1 MKTLK
6 YAWRFLIRSKSYTI
20 INVIGLALSLA
31 CTIILVRYIH
41 RELQVNTH
49 CTHAER
55 TFIPLR
61 EIDGNVFPG
70 SVNKDSGADTA
81 YYAPE
86 AIEKRSYFIT
96 LDNDNVTIDEKP
108 YTVQALVADTAF
120 LHFFHYPLK
129 GKHIEA
135 PEEVLITRQF
145 AKRVFGDKNP
155 IGQTIG
161 YSGGKLLTICGIL
174 EEPACKS
181 SLTFDILI
189 NLELKTRREWSKMY
203 IEILRFMPGVDV
215 DAINAISHVKRQT
228 EWGYMVSYDFI
239 PVSQLYW
246 NKGLAAMA
254 DQPNM
259 WHYSS
264 RSHILVLM
272 GVCLLLLLAGI
283 LNFVNIYLV
292 FMLKRSKEYGI
303 KKVFGIRGR
312 ALFLQLWTENMLMI
326 VISLLLAWF
335 FIEIFSGYAS
345 RLLGSDVPYTAFDW
359 QLSLGVLV
367 LLPLLTTVYPFIKYN
382 YLPPIVSIR
391 SIGSSR
397 HSVATRTVFLFIQY
411 SITLLLIVLS
421 LYFSSHLRFLQN
433 TPPGFKT
440 EGILYANLI
449 PTPKSWGGESEAE
462 RKQRWK
468 NTTTIRQKLDEC
480 PFIERWFCGDPSQ
493 SGILSSGGSTT
504 LINDKDVKLNMMVM
518 YIPADFFKLYELQAV
533 QGTLP
538 GKVEAKDYSENVV
551 VMNEAAL
558 KAFGYTKQEEAF
570 VRGEQAL
577 WITSS
582 MDGKIVEGGL
592 SLMPV
597 ETVIKDY
604 YTGHLTAGKKPVVYI
619 VTPGYGGAQFQIAC
633 KAGKEKELIKYLQDT
648 REEIFHA
655 EEFDYHWL
663 KEDVQALYDDDRR
676 VATVFTLFATI
687 SIFVSALGLFGLS
700 LFDIRQRYREIAIR
714 KVNGAQLKNLYSVLF
729 RKYIWVITGAALLTI
744 PLSYYLIYI
753 YTRDFIVKA
762 PVSIFIYLIAI
773 LVVAG
778 ISLGTLFWQVN
789 KATRINPA
797 TIMKA
802 E

>member
-1 MKTLK
+1 
-6 YAWRFLIRSKSYTI
+6 
-20 INVIGLALSLA
+20 
-31 CTIILVRYIH
+31 
-41 RELQVNTH
+41 
-49 CTHAER
+49 
-55 TFIPLR
+55 
-61 EIDGNVFPG
+61 
-70 SVNKDSGADTA
+70 
-81 YYAPE
+81 
-86 AIEKRSYFIT
+86 
-96 LDNDNVTIDEKP
+96 
-108 YTVQALVADTAF
+108 
-120 LHFFHYPLK
+120 
-129 GKHIEA
+129 
-135 PEEVLITRQF
+135 
-145 AKRVFGDKNP
+145 
-155 IGQTIG
+155 
-161 YSGGKLLTICGIL
+161 
-174 EEPACKS
+174 
-181 SLTFDILI
+181 
-189 NLELKTRREWSKMY
+189 
-203 IEILRFMPGVDV
+203 
-215 DAINAISHVKRQT
+215 
-228 EWGYMVSYDFI
+228 
-239 PVSQLYW
+239 
-246 NKGLAAMA
+246 
-254 DQPNM
+254 
-259 WHYSS
+259 
-264 RSHILVLM
+264 
-272 GVCLLLLLAGI
+272 
-283 LNFVNIYLV
+283 
-292 FMLKRSKEYGI
+292 
-303 KKVFGIRGR
+303 
-312 ALFLQLWTENMLMI
+312 
-326 VISLLLAWF
+326 
-335 FIEIFSGYAS
+335 
-345 RLLGSDVPYTAFDW
+345 
-359 QLSLGVLV
+359 
-367 LLPLLTTVYPFIKYN
+367 
-382 YLPPIVSIR
+382 
-391 SIGSSR
+391 
-397 HSVATRTVFLFIQY
+397 
-411 SITLLLIVLS
+411 
-421 LYFSSHLRFLQN
+421 
-433 TPPGFKT
+433 
-440 EGILYANLI
+440 
-449 PTPKSWGGESEAE
+449 
-462 RKQRWK
+462 
-468 NTTTIRQKLDEC
+468 
-480 PFIERWFCGDPSQ
+480 
-493 SGILSSGGSTT
+493 
-504 LINDKDVKLNMMVM
+504 M

-597 ETVIKDY
+597 GTVIKDY

-714 KVNGAQLKNLYSVLF
+714 KVNGAQLKKLYSVLF
-729 RKYIWVITGAALLTI
+729 RKYIWVIAGAALLTI

>member
-1 MKTLK
+1 
-6 YAWRFLIRSKSYTI
+6 
-20 INVIGLALSLA
+20 
-31 CTIILVRYIH
+31 
-41 RELQVNTH
+41 
-49 CTHAER
+49 
-55 TFIPLR
+55 
-61 EIDGNVFPG
+61 
-70 SVNKDSGADTA
+70 
-81 YYAPE
+81 
-86 AIEKRSYFIT
+86 
-96 LDNDNVTIDEKP
+96 
-108 YTVQALVADTAF
+108 
-120 LHFFHYPLK
+120 
-129 GKHIEA
+129 
-135 PEEVLITRQF
+135 
-145 AKRVFGDKNP
+145 
-155 IGQTIG
+155 
-161 YSGGKLLTICGIL
+161 
-174 EEPACKS
+174 
-181 SLTFDILI
+181 
-189 NLELKTRREWSKMY
+189 
-203 IEILRFMPGVDV
+203 
-215 DAINAISHVKRQT
+215 
-228 EWGYMVSYDFI
+228 
-239 PVSQLYW
+239 
-246 NKGLAAMA
+246 
-254 DQPNM
+254 
-259 WHYSS
+259 
-264 RSHILVLM
+264 
-272 GVCLLLLLAGI
+272 
-283 LNFVNIYLV
+283 
-292 FMLKRSKEYGI
+292 
-303 KKVFGIRGR
+303 
-312 ALFLQLWTENMLMI
+312 MI

-462 RKQRWK
+462 RKQRWQ

-538 GKVEAKDYSENVV
+538 EKVEAKDYSENVV

-597 ETVIKDY
+597 GTVIKDY

-648 REEIFHA
+648 REEIFM
-655 EEFDYHWL
+655 
-663 KEDVQALYDDDRR
+663 
-676 VATVFTLFATI
+676 
-687 SIFVSALGLFGLS
+687 
-700 LFDIRQRYREIAIR
+700 R
-714 KVNGAQLKNLYSVLF
+714 KSST
-729 RKYIWVITGAALLTI
+729 ITG
-744 PLSYYLIYI
+744 
-753 YTRDFIVKA
+753 
-762 PVSIFIYLIAI
+762 
-773 LVVAG
+773 
-778 ISLGTLFWQVN
+778 
-789 KATRINPA
+789 
-797 TIMKA
+797 
-802 E
+802 

>member
-70 SVNKDSGADTA
+70 SVNKDSGADTV

-155 IGQTIG
+155 IGQTMG

-189 NLELKTRREWSKMY
+189 NLDLKTRREWSKMY

-292 FMLKRSKEYGI
+292 L
-303 KKVFGIRGR
+303 
-312 ALFLQLWTENMLMI
+312 
-326 VISLLLAWF
+326 
-335 FIEIFSGYAS
+335 
-345 RLLGSDVPYTAFDW
+345 
-359 QLSLGVLV
+359 
-367 LLPLLTTVYPFIKYN
+367 
-382 YLPPIVSIR
+382 
-391 SIGSSR
+391 
-397 HSVATRTVFLFIQY
+397 
-411 SITLLLIVLS
+411 
-421 LYFSSHLRFLQN
+421 
-433 TPPGFKT
+433 
-440 EGILYANLI
+440 
-449 PTPKSWGGESEAE
+449 
-462 RKQRWK
+462 
-468 NTTTIRQKLDEC
+468 C
-480 PFIERWFCGDPSQ
+480 
-493 SGILSSGGSTT
+493 
-504 LINDKDVKLNMMVM
+504 
-518 YIPADFFKLYELQAV
+518 
-533 QGTLP
+533 
-538 GKVEAKDYSENVV
+538 
-551 VMNEAAL
+551 
-558 KAFGYTKQEEAF
+558 
-570 VRGEQAL
+570 
-577 WITSS
+577 
-582 MDGKIVEGGL
+582 
-592 SLMPV
+592 
-597 ETVIKDY
+597 
-604 YTGHLTAGKKPVVYI
+604 
-619 VTPGYGGAQFQIAC
+619 
-633 KAGKEKELIKYLQDT
+633 
-648 REEIFHA
+648 
-655 EEFDYHWL
+655 
-663 KEDVQALYDDDRR
+663 
-676 VATVFTLFATI
+676 
-687 SIFVSALGLFGLS
+687 
-700 LFDIRQRYREIAIR
+700 
-714 KVNGAQLKNLYSVLF
+714 
-729 RKYIWVITGAALLTI
+729 
-744 PLSYYLIYI
+744 
-753 YTRDFIVKA
+753 
-762 PVSIFIYLIAI
+762 
-773 LVVAG
+773 
-778 ISLGTLFWQVN
+778 
-789 KATRINPA
+789 
-797 TIMKA
+797 
-802 E
+802 